1 MSSANRIQQY
11 KGTTTK
17 WEPHQLPHPWMV
29 ITPPIYSHF
38 WCEFEKKLVCRSKLL
53 FLNCTY
59 ALFWQSLDISKQ
71 DVSSRTVINQIGT
84 TSFFAQHVLP
94 QSLHS
99 ILAAA
104 GTFSSKARGKLWNWL
119 PPILF
124 LVGSVFFIEN
134 WLLRYCWWFLS
145 SPITILTSSETRF
158 FSGKFQT
165 AN

>member
-1 MSSANRIQQY
+1 MSSGHRIQQY

-17 WEPHQLPHPWMV
+17 WVAHQLPHPWMA
-29 ITPPIYSHF
+29 ITPPIYSHV
-38 WCEFEKKLVCRSKLL
+38 WCEFEKKLVCRTKLL
-53 FLNCTY
+53 FLN
-59 ALFWQSLDISKQ
+59 ALFWKSFDISKQ

-84 TSFFAQHVLP
+84 TSFFAQHILP

-99 ILAAA
+99 ILDAG
-104 GTFSSKARGKLWNWL
+104 GTFSSMAKRKLWNWL

-124 LVGSVFFIEN
+124 LVGSVFFSEN

-145 SPITILTSSETRF
+145 PITILTSSDARF